1 MKPIHVSGK
10 RKRAI
15 ARATLKSGSG
25 KIKINKIPLDAFRP
39 ETARLRITEPLI
51 LARDQTKKVNIDIN
65 VRGGGIASQVEAS
78 RLVIGK
84 ALSKF
89 NSTLVPIFLEYA
101 KPLFCILLIIFI
113 LFLYLLSILRVSS
126 VEPSFIT
133 IISLGPGSN
142 SSALFKTLSIVLSP
156 LYTGM

>member
-89 NSTLVPIFLEYA
+89 NSTLVPIFLEYD
-101 KPLFCILLIIFI
+101 KHLLIADVRRKETRKPNRHGKARSKRQKS
-113 LFLYLLSILRVSS
+113 YR
-126 VEPSFIT
+126 
-133 IISLGPGSN
+133 
-142 SSALFKTLSIVLSP
+142 
-156 LYTGM
+156 